1 MDTHYLLEQSLYL
14 QTEGVHPC
22 LGLFGIADVW
32 WVKHGTGTPALQSFA
47 SLILGQTCFGAS
59 RYNLDKSLSERLH
72 TERRA
77 YTEQER
83 FRSMEYIYYN
93 LRLASSVPR
102 VAGPPADQ
110 HSKLTTHLG
119 DWLSA

>member
-1 MDTHYLLEQSLYL
+1 VDTHYLLEQSLYL
-14 QTEGVHPC
+14 HQLNPY
-22 LGLFGIADVW
+22 LGLFGIADLW
-32 WVKHGTGTPALQSFA
+32 WVKHGSGTPALQSFA

-102 VAGPPADQ
+102 LAGPRADQ